1 MSLAAASLPLAP
13 RRDDPAEQWRTFLA
27 GQLDDH
33 WQIGSWD
40 VASGI
45 LTVDPFNE
53 FNDLRVCQREG
64 CGNPVATVAFCL
76 SCRRLAT
83 RAGLPIEAPTPPSP
97 SVEPLTSNP
106 LDLSDPAVAAHDE
119 KLRADGAD
127 IIASGTVTYTPDADS
142 DSGTVQPQAFPSGCG
157 LSVWL
162 YFDSG
167 NLTIISDNL
176 TSCAVGYTNGS
187 MDSTIYFWAWLN
199 WYTNPLVSDS
209 EYDAAGTSFTM
220 AYDYDCNNTNT
231 TNYRT
236 ETFGEIY
243 IGGTRYTAAAY
254 DETGDVSCGT

>member
-1 MSLAAASLPLAP
+1 MRSRTTRKASLL
-13 RRDDPAEQWRTFLA
+13 TFA
-27 GQLDDH
+27 GA
-33 WQIGSWD
+33 I
-40 VASGI
+40 
-45 LTVDPFNE
+45 
-53 FNDLRVCQREG
+53 
-64 CGNPVATVAFCL
+64 
-76 SCRRLAT
+76 LAT
-83 RAGLPIEAPTPPSP
+83 LVLATPTAATAADVTPSPTPPSP